1 MSSTRLKFDP
11 FHQQDDMRIT
21 SYSVRYQLEK
31 PEHNCPS
38 SFPAEPSVRM
48 QYSGASWPQGQWRT
62 DIEPDLKNI
71 NRLGNR
77 VKNNEIQYNP
87 ENNKMNNVPLV
98 NADDMTLGVTY
109 QRLYNPPCTL
119 RTTGWNRWIDL
130 PHNPQDNYETPFVFF
145 IPSRTQSK
153 DAWVKQLCY
162 KKIEGALQKST

>member
-1 MSSTRLKFDP
+1 MTSTRLKNDN

-21 SYSVRYQLEK
+21 SYSVRYQLDK

-62 DIEPDLKNI
+62 DIESDLKNI
-71 NRLGNR
+71 NRLGTR

-87 ENNKMNNVPLV
+87 ETSKLNSVPLV
-98 NADDMTLGVTY
+98 YASDLTLGVTY

-119 RTTGWNRWIDL
+119 RTTGFNRWIDL
-130 PHNPQDNYETPFVFF
+130 PHNPQDNYETPFDFF
-145 IPSRTQSK
+145 IPSRMLDKEVYNTHKSK
-153 DAWVKQLCY
+153 SCGKMH
-162 KKIEGALQKST
+162 